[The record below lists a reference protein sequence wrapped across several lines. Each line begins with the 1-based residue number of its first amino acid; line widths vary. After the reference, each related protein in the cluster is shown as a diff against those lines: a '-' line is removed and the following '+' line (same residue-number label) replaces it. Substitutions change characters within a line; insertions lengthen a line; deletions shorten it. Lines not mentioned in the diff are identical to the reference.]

1 MNNNLIV
8 ETHVN
13 KNGIAVR
20 KHVLPPSASSSAKAA
35 IPAPVAAPKEKPSS
49 FTFSMDDMKELGEII
64 SASTEEERSYFYLF
78 LEKGDLDGI
87 KIMHAYAHEPSIS
100 YDIMNTLEDLG
111 LSSPEESIE
120 ERQAKINRHAP
131 FYEAGLIDYAAY
143 GAEDNRNEEL
153 AKVVEDYAGNSIRV
167 FEVMSERDLHLAE
180 EIRPLLASMDGIS
193 QPLRKGAL

>member
-8 ETHVN
+8 ETRVN
-13 KNGIAVR
+13 KNGLAVR
-20 KHVLPPSASSSAKAA
+20 KHVLPPSAPTASKVS
-35 IPAPVAAPKEKPSS
+35 IPAPLAAPKEKPSS
-49 FTFSMDDMKELGEII
+49 FTFSKDDMKELGEII
-64 SASTEEERSYFYLF
+64 ATSTEDERSYFYLF

-120 ERQAKINRHAP
+120 VRQAKINRHAP

-153 AKVVEDYAGNSIRV
+153 VKVVEEYAGHSIRV
-167 FEVMSERDLHLAE
+167 FEVMSERDLQLAE
-180 EIRPLLASMDGIS
+180 ELRPVLASMDGLTP
-193 QPLRKGAL
+193 PLRNGAL